1 MDTVVV
7 GGPTNSLVRHGKEGS
22 RGFGGERE
30 LKVGKTEKGEEE
42 WKVSYHLTDPVKIN
56 MVEKAELVERFAD
69 MAQKLKSIVGENVT
83 VVHVTMFPRFVKKC
97 CRAHMADEDVWLLD
111 GVRRDVNKEIVDIM
125 TEKGLGVLTVERWTL
140 LGARDEMTL
149 GELRK
154 MNCVGN
160 DNVHLRD
167 ITNRNAAET
176 LCHRLLEM
184 GRRGSRLEMSGKRT
198 RLE

>member
-1 MDTVVV
+1 
-7 GGPTNSLVRHGKEGS
+7 
-22 RGFGGERE
+22 
-30 LKVGKTEKGEEE
+30 
-42 WKVSYHLTDPVKIN
+42 
-56 MVEKAELVERFAD
+56 
-69 MAQKLKSIVGENVT
+69 
-83 VVHVTMFPRFVKKC
+83 
-97 CRAHMADEDVWLLD
+97 MADEDVWLLD
-111 GVRRDVNKEIVDIM
+111 GVRRDVNKEIVDMM

-154 MNCVGN
+154 MNYVGN
-160 DNVHLRD
+160 DNVHLRN